1 MVKKQTEDIQKTV
14 SDPSFPEKI
23 DDFTNEN
30 TGKLIESGSKRS
42 QKRTQTDV
50 ITVHLHKRRRVEVSE
65 QLIDAS
71 QRERTSTS
79 HGQRF
84 NQYAPTLSQ
93 VSNAM
98 VLDPTT
104 ATSTSDLSKPI
115 QSAPALLKSS
125 KQLAASASSQR
136 NDVFPQLL
144 VSPLPHPDCFR
155 NIIHNSPISVRS
167 CRLKWAY
174 HTLENN
180 CVDGT
185 IRVLLKQNHINKLE
199 QSNGLQL
206 ASKAFILNHLLD
218 SAFSIVN
225 RRVAPTI
232 TLDDN
237 REISTKEFVL
247 LFNDSLYESWNELL
261 SEISASTSDPHLSKP
276 FSVNDYSF
284 FRKHAL
290 FDVDLMINNEDY
302 RVHHLKYLNC
312 CRFSLQM
319 NEDMERIMG
328 WFTKFV

>member
-1 MVKKQTEDIQKTV
+1 MVKKQTEEIQKTV

-30 TGKLIESGSKRS
+30 AGQHIESGSKRS
-42 QKRTQTDV
+42 QKRTLTDV
-50 ITVHLHKRRRVEVSE
+50 RTVHLHKRRRVEVSE

-71 QRERTSTS
+71 QRESSHERTSTP

-84 NQYAPTLSQ
+84 HQYAPTLSQ

-185 IRVLLKQNHINKLE
+185 IRVLLKQNHINKLQ

-232 TLDDN
+232 TLEDN
-237 REISTKEFVL
+237 R
-247 LFNDSLYESWNELL
+247 D
-261 SEISASTSDPHLSKP
+261 
-276 FSVNDYSF
+276 F

-328 WFTKFV
+328 WFTKFVSLATSTRKYLIGVLGRHVTQKEHPNVHHLLTTTKSVRNH